1 MYGYEL
7 FITDAT
13 KPNKQIYQKCSA
25 TFCYVVVVVEGF
37 ELKACLCVKEESF
50 LIVCSLLFMHFD
62 L

>member
-1 MYGYEL
+1 M
-7 FITDAT
+7 T

-25 TFCYVVVVVEGF
+25 TFCCVVVVVVVVEEF
-37 ELKACLCVKEESF
+37 ELKACLSVKEESF